1 MQWALYASGARTLEA
16 IRDHSEQ
23 EILAREWPE
32 LAGLLPSDLRF
43 ERLYYG
49 QELCERL
56 IPSAREVHHA
66 RRVARERGWQ
76 LSLVTYAPSDAALDG
91 WIAVLDA
98 IRSGGGAE
106 DGFED
111 GFQHGFED
119 GFEIVVN
126 DFGLLVACREHVGD
140 APIVL
145 GRHMKRMLKDHR
157 LPAATPQVEWDREEI
172 ALLKD
177 RGVSRVELDLTPSGL
192 PEVKDLPF
200 PASAYLPCGCM
211 ATGRAC
217 MSGSLRL
224 PSERKF
230 RPAAPCGRE
239 CRAVSFD
246 LEDPAGPRDAD
257 AAPVRLFLRGNTVF
271 FVPSP
276 RVLEDSLRT
285 LGARGFDRAVLQV
298 GPPIGG

>member
-1 MQWALYASGARTLEA
+1 MQWALYASGARTLQA
-16 IRDHSEQ
+16 IRDRSEQ

-32 LAGLLPSDLRF
+32 LAGLLPPDLRF

-56 IPSAREVHHA
+56 IPSAREVIHA
-66 RRVARERGWQ
+66 RRFARERGWQ
-76 LSLVTYAPSDAALDG
+76 LSLVTYAPSNAALDG

-98 IRSGGGAE
+98 IRLDGAA
-106 DGFED
+106 
-111 GFQHGFED
+111 ED

-126 DFGLLVACREHVGD
+126 DFGLLVACRQHVGD
-140 APIVL
+140 APLVL

-157 LPAATPQVEWDREEI
+157 LPAAAPQVEWDREEI

-177 RGVSRVELDLTPSGL
+177 QGASRVELDLTPSGL
-192 PEVKDLPF
+192 PQVKGLSL

-224 PSERKF
+224 PSEHKF
-230 RPAAPCGRE
+230 RPGAPCARE
-239 CRAVSFD
+239 CQAVSFD
-246 LEDPAGPRDAD
+246 LEDPGGPRDPS

-276 RVLEDSLRT
+276 RVLEDSLRS